1 MKRTPKRNSNPISNG
16 LTLFFG
22 CIAMVLMLIRLAVE
36 GGSSGAVLVA
46 FTAPVLIG
54 LTGVG
59 LVVAVRRIVIS
70 PDAQGMPVRAC
81 GRRS

>member
-1 MKRTPKRNSNPISNG
+1 MKPTPKRNSNPISIG

-36 GGSSGAVLVA
+36 GGSPGAVLVA
-46 FTAPVLIG
+46 VMAPVLVG
-54 LTGVG
+54 LTVAG
-59 LVVAVRRIVIS
+59 LVIAVRRFVIS
-70 PDAQGMPVRAC
+70 PGAQGMPVRAC